1 MTDTPPSQPNDPQGS
16 GWGQQPG
23 QGQPGQGQPGYGQQP
38 GQPGPQQPGWGQQPG
53 YGAPQPP
60 QPLRPEDERLWA
72 TLIHVGG
79 ILLSFVAPLV
89 GYLVLKDRGPFVR
102 EHSRVALNFQLTMV
116 IAYVIGGATSFLGIG
131 LVITFV
137 AAVLVIVFGIIA
149 ALAAN
154 RGEYYKYPL
163 SIEFVKA

>member
-1 MTDTPPSQPNDPQGS
+1 MTDTPPSQPNDPQG
-16 GWGQQPG
+16 WGQQQPG
-23 QGQPGQGQPGYGQQP
+23 QGPQQPGQPWGQPGQQQP
-38 GQPGPQQPGWGQQPG
+38 GQPGQQQPG
-53 YGAPQPP
+53 YGYPQAPQPM
-60 QPLRPEDERLWA
+60 RPEDEKLWA

-102 EHSRVALNFQLTMV
+102 EHSRVALNFHITMV

-131 LVITFV
+131 ILITL
-137 AAVLVIVFGIIA
+137 AAAIVVIVFGIIA

>member
-1 MTDTPPSQPNDPQGS
+1 MTDTPPSQPNEPQGP
-16 GWGQQPG
+16 GWGQQ
-23 QGQPGQGQPGYGQQP
+23 QPGQGQPGYGQQP
-38 GQPGPQQPGWGQQPG
+38 GQPGYGHQPGQPGYGQQPG
-53 YGAPQPP
+53 YGAPQP
-60 QPLRPEDERLWA
+60 LRPEDEKLWA

-102 EHSRVALNFQLTMV
+102 EHSRVALNFQITMV

-131 LVITFV
+131 VLITL
-137 AAVLVIVFGIIA
+137 AAAIVVIVFGIIA

-163 SIEFVKA
+163 SIEFIKA

>member
-1 MTDTPPSQPNDPQGS
+1 MTDTPPSQPNDPQG
-16 GWGQQPG
+16 WGQQQPG
-23 QGQPGQGQPGYGQQP
+23 QGPQQPGQPWGQPGQQQP
-38 GQPGPQQPGWGQQPG
+38 GQPGQQQPG
-53 YGAPQPP
+53 YGYPQAPQPM
-60 QPLRPEDERLWA
+60 RPEDEKLWA

-102 EHSRVALNFQLTMV
+102 EHSRVALNFQITMV

-131 LVITFV
+131 VLITL
-137 AAVLVIVFGIIA
+137 AAAIVVIVFGIIA

>member
-1 MTDTPPSQPNDPQGS
+1 MTDTPPSQPNDPQGP
-16 GWGQQPG
+16 GWGQQ
-23 QGQPGQGQPGYGQQP
+23 QPGQGQQP
-38 GQPGPQQPGWGQQPG
+38 GQPGYGQQPG
-53 YGAPQPP
+53 YGAPQPV
-60 QPLRPEDERLWA
+60 QPMRPEDEKLWA

-102 EHSRVALNFQLTMV
+102 EHSRVALNFQITMV

-131 LVITFV
+131 VLITL
-137 AAVLVIVFGIIA
+137 AAAIVVIVFGIIA

-163 SIEFVKA
+163 SIEFIKA

>member
-1 MTDTPPSQPNDPQGS
+1 MTDTPPSQPNDPQGP

-23 QGQPGQGQPGYGQQP
+23 QGQPGQPYGQP
-38 GQPGPQQPGWGQQPG
+38 GQPQPGQQPPAYG
-53 YGAPQPP
+53 YQQSPQGS
-60 QPLRPEDERLWA
+60 QPMRPEDEKLWA

-116 IAYVIGGATSFLGIG
+116 IAYVIGGATSWLGIG
-131 LVITFV
+131 LLITL
-137 AAVLVIVFGIIA
+137 AAAIVVIVFGIMA

-163 SIEFVKA
+163 TIEFIKA

>member
-1 MTDTPPSQPNDPQGS
+1 MTDTPPAQPNDPQGA
-16 GWGQQPG
+16 GW
-23 QGQPGQGQPGYGQQP
+23 GQQP
-38 GQPGPQQPGWGQQPG
+38 GQPGPQQPAWGQQQPGQGQQPG
-53 YGAPQPP
+53 YGAPQAP
-60 QPLRPEDERLWA
+60 QQMRPEDEKLWA
-72 TLIHVGG
+72 TLVHVGG

-137 AAVLVIVFGIIA
+137 AAVLVIVFGILA

-163 SIEFVKA
+163 SIEFIKA

>member
-1 MTDTPPSQPNDPQGS
+1 MTDTPPSQPNDPQG
-16 GWGQQPG
+16 WGQQQPG
-23 QGQPGQGQPGYGQQP
+23 QGPQQPGQPWGQPGQQQP
-38 GQPGPQQPGWGQQPG
+38 GQPGQQQPG
-53 YGAPQPP
+53 YGYPQAPQPM
-60 QPLRPEDERLWA
+60 RPEDEKLWA

-102 EHSRVALNFQLTMV
+102 EHSRVALNFQITMV

-131 LVITFV
+131 VLITL
-137 AAVLVIVFGIIA
+137 AAAIVVIVFGIIA

-163 SIEFVKA
+163 SIEFIKA